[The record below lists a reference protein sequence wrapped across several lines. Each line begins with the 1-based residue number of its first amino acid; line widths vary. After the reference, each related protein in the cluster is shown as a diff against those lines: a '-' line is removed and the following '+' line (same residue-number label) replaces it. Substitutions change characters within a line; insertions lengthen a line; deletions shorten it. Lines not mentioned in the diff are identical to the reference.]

1 MTLAVSTL
9 DRRHR
14 HRPIGVSRFPDL
26 ASAITSARVQQ
37 HAGVFDQQ
45 QQV

>member
-1 MTLAVSTL
+1 MTLAVSNL
-9 DRRHR
+9 GPSSSPPANRRLA
-14 HRPIGVSRFPDL
+14 FPDL
-26 ASAITSARVQQ
+26 ASPITSARVQQ